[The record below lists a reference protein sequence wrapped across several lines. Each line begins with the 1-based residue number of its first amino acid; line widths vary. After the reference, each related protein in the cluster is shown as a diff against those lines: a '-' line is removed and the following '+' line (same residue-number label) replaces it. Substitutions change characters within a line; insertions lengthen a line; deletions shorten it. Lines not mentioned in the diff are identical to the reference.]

1 MIRVMRLQWA
11 RARKAG
17 QVADTRVHQSLEATG
32 FFVRERALA
41 MVTTNL
47 APSPFLLLPF
57 TLLVSS
63 LLRKDAASD
72 RLGWWVLSAV
82 FSTTISLVA
91 LYRYYIRGNNNGTPR
106 STQLL
111 IGAAFASIGLL
122 FGLCPWV
129 VGGSSVEL
137 VLLFT
142 LFPSTASAIVCI
154 VTAGRRDLYL
164 AFLVPLISASTWS
177 LFSADDSRLRG
188 LGILALFYGAA
199 LMVLHHVVSR
209 NTLEAIRLQWR
220 SERLLRDL
228 AYERSELTGVN
239 DQLASTNKRLAHQ
252 ATHDPLT
259 GLFNRRGTLEMLDGV
274 LADAS
279 DLQPVGLLFCDL
291 DRFKAVNDALGHRG
305 GDRFISIIAD
315 RLSRSLEPGSI
326 AGRMG
331 GDEFVVVMPGFDMA
345 AAAAVANRLVGVLA
359 QPVYAEGREVP
370 SSVSIGVATAPLHG
384 NTASD
389 LLRHANA
396 ALYRAKAGGRNRV
409 ELFDGSMQRE
419 MVARL
424 QGEQAL
430 RRAIDDGEIVAFFQP
445 EIDATNGQIVGAE
458 LLARWVRRN
467 GQVVT
472 AQEFMTVAVSAGL
485 LERITDRVIMNA
497 RPHIRRLAV
506 LGLPD
511 GFRFRINMAPEATE
525 RSWGDDPIEQMLQ
538 GIDASMIT
546 IDICES
552 SVDGD
557 LRSAAANL
565 ASFRARGGRVCL
577 DDFARGVSSLSLLR
591 RLPLDEVRID
601 RVSIDTI
608 TAHPHDRAI
617 VRSII
622 ALVREIGFAVTADGV
637 ETGAQADALIALGCV
652 HQQGHL
658 YAPALPAGEFEDYL
672 LARMAE
678 RYALARDPQP
688 TWETGDLA

>member
-1 MIRVMRLQWA
+1 MPESRVQ
-11 RARKAG
+11 
-17 QVADTRVHQSLEATG
+17 QTEEATG
-32 FFVRERALA
+32 SFVRERALA

-47 APSPFLLLPF
+47 APAPFLLLPF

-63 LLRKDAASD
+63 LMRKEVSSA
-72 RLGWWVLSAV
+72 RLGWWVICGVVATAV
-82 FSTTISLVA
+82 TLLA
-91 LYRYYIRGNNNGTPR
+91 MYRYYMRGDNHGTPP

-111 IGAAFASIGLL
+111 IGVAFACIGVL

-129 VGGSSVEL
+129 AGEGSVEL
-137 VLLFT
+137 TLLFT
-142 LFPSTASAIVCI
+142 LFPSTASAVGCI
-154 VTAGRRDLYL
+154 ATAGRRDLYL
-164 AFLVPLISASTWS
+164 AFLVPLVGAASWALLS
-177 LFSADDSRLRG
+177 SGDSRLRS
-188 LGILALFYGAA
+188 LGMLAIFFGLALI
-199 LMVLHHVVSR
+199 VLHHVVSR
-209 NTLEAIRLQWR
+209 NTLDAIRLQWR

-228 AYERSELTGVN
+228 AHERSELTGVN

-259 GLFNRRGTLEMLDGV
+259 GLYNRRGTLELLDQE
-274 LADAS
+274 LATAANG
-279 DLQPVGLLFCDL
+279 QPVGLLFCDL

-331 GDEFVVVMPGFDMA
+331 GDEFVVVMPGLDMGGA
-345 AAAAVANRLVGVLA
+345 ATVADRLVGVLA

-370 SSVSIGVATAPLHG
+370 SSVSIGVAASPQHG
-384 NTASD
+384 RSASE

-409 ELFDGSMQRE
+409 ELFDGTMAQE
-419 MVARL
+419 MVSRL
-424 QGEQAL
+424 EGEQAL

-445 EIDATNGQIVGAE
+445 ELDATNGHVVGAE

-467 GQVVT
+467 GQVST
-472 AQEFMTVAVSAGL
+472 AQEFMSVAASAGL
-485 LERITDRVIMNA
+485 LERVTERVIANA

-511 GFRFRINMAPEATE
+511 GFRFRVNMAPEATE
-525 RSWGDDPIEQMLQ
+525 RSWRDDPIEQMLQ
-538 GIDASMIT
+538 GIDPMLVT
-546 IDICES
+546 VDVRES
-552 SVDGD
+552 SVAGD
-557 LRSAAANL
+557 LPSAAANL
-565 ASFRARGGRVCL
+565 ASFRVRGGRVCL

-652 HQQGHL
+652 RQQGHL
-658 YAPALPAGEFEDYL
+658 YAPALPAGEFENFL

-678 RYALARDPQP
+678 RYAQGIDPLP
-688 TWETGDLA
+688 TWETDDLA

>member
-1 MIRVMRLQWA
+1 VVDARVQ
-11 RARKAG
+11 
-17 QVADTRVHQSLEATG
+17 QSDEATSA
-32 FFVRERALA
+32 FVHERALA
-41 MVTTNL
+41 IVTSNL

-57 TLLVSS
+57 TLLVGS
-63 LLRKDAASD
+63 LLRHEVPSA

-82 FSTTISLVA
+82 FSTA
-91 LYRYYIRGNNNGTPR
+91 LTLFAMYGYYMRGGNNGTSR
-106 STQLL
+106 AMQILV
-111 IGAAFASIGLL
+111 GAAFASIGLL

-129 VGGSSVEL
+129 VGGNSVQL
-137 VLLFT
+137 VLLFC

-164 AFLVPLISASTWS
+164 AFLLPLIGVSAWW
-177 LFSADDSRLRG
+177 LIGSADSRLRG
-188 LGILALFYGAA
+188 LGIMALFYGLA
-199 LMVLHHVVSR
+199 LMVLHHVISR

-259 GLFNRRGTLEMLDGV
+259 GLYNRRGTLELLDQV
-274 LADAS
+274 LAES
-279 DLQPVGLLFCDL
+279 GDLKPVGLLFCDL

-315 RLSRSLEPGSI
+315 RLSRSLESGSI
-326 AGRMG
+326 AGRLG

-345 AAAAVANRLVGVLA
+345 AATVVANRLVGVLA

-370 SSVSIGVATAPLHG
+370 SSVSVGVAAGPLHG
-384 NTASD
+384 TTASE
-389 LLRHANA
+389 LLRHANT

-409 ELFDGSMQRE
+409 ELFDGSMQQE
-419 MVARL
+419 MAVRL
-424 QGEQAL
+424 EGEQAL

-445 EIDATNGQIVGAE
+445 EIDATSGQIVGAE

-467 GQVVT
+467 GSVVT
-472 AQEFMTVAVSAGL
+472 AQQFMTIAASAGL
-485 LERITDRVIMNA
+485 LERITDRVIASA

-511 GFRFRINMAPEATE
+511 DFRFRINIAPEATE
-525 RSWGDDPIEQMLQ
+525 RSWRDDPIEHMLE
-538 GIDASMIT
+538 GIDPSLVT
-546 IDICES
+546 IDIRES
-552 SVDGD
+552 AVDGD
-557 LRSAAANL
+557 LPTANANL
-565 ASFRARGGRVCL
+565 ASFRSRGGRVCL

-672 LARMAE
+672 VARMAE
-678 RYALARDPQP
+678 RYARASEPQQ

>member
-1 MIRVMRLQWA
+1 M
-11 RARKAG
+11 
-17 QVADTRVHQSLEATG
+17 ADTRVHQSEEATG
-32 FFVRERALA
+32 SFVRERALA
-41 MVTTNL
+41 MVVTNL
-47 APSPFLLLPF
+47 APSPLLLLPF
-57 TLLVSS
+57 TLVVSS
-63 LLRKDAASD
+63 LLRHDANPV
-72 RLGWWVLSAV
+72 RLGVWVLAAV
-82 FSTTISLVA
+82 LSTGLTLLAI
-91 LYRYYIRGNNNGTPR
+91 YRYYMHGDSSGTPKF
-106 STQLL
+106 TQLL
-111 IGAAFASIGLL
+111 IGAAFSSIGLL

-129 VGGSSVEL
+129 VGDTSVEL
-137 VLLFT
+137 VLLFA
-142 LFPSTASAIVCI
+142 LFPSTACAIVCI

-164 AFLVPLISASTWS
+164 AFLMPLILTSAWS
-177 LFSADDSRLRG
+177 LNGADDSRLRG
-188 LGILALFYGAA
+188 LSILALFYGLS
-199 LMVLHHVVSR
+199 LMVLHYVVSR

-228 AYERSELTGVN
+228 AHERSELTGVN

-259 GLFNRRGTLEMLDGV
+259 ALYNRRGTLELLDQV
-274 LADAS
+274 LAGAS
-279 DLQPVGLLFCDL
+279 AAQPAALLFCDL

-315 RLSRSLEPGSI
+315 RLLRSLEPGAI

-331 GDEFVVVMPGFDMA
+331 GDEFVVVLPGLDLA
-345 AAAAVANRLVGVLA
+345 AGAAVANRLVGVLA

-370 SSVSIGVATAPLHG
+370 SSVSIGVAAAPLHG
-384 NTASD
+384 NTASE

-419 MVARL
+419 MIIRL
-424 QGEQAL
+424 EGEQAL
-430 RRAIDDGEIVAFFQP
+430 RRAIDDGEVVAYFQP

-458 LLARWVRRN
+458 LLARWVHRN
-467 GQVVT
+467 GEVVT
-472 AQEFMTVAVSAGL
+472 AQDFMAVAVSAGL
-485 LERITDRVIMNA
+485 LERITDRVIVSA

-511 GFRFRINMAPEATE
+511 DFRFRINMAPEATE
-525 RSWGDDPIEQMLQ
+525 RSWRDDPIEQMLQ
-538 GIDASMIT
+538 GIDASLIT
-546 IDICES
+546 IDVCES

-557 LRSAAANL
+557 LPSAAANL
-565 ASFRARGGRVCL
+565 AAFRARGGRVCL
-577 DDFARGVSSLSLLR
+577 DDFARGVSSLNLLR

-601 RVSIDTI
+601 RTSIDTI

-622 ALVREIGFAVTADGV
+622 ALVREIGFAVTADGI

>member
-1 MIRVMRLQWA
+1 
-11 RARKAG
+11 
-17 QVADTRVHQSLEATG
+17 
-32 FFVRERALA
+32 

-47 APSPFLLLPF
+47 APAPFLLLPF

-63 LLRKDAASD
+63 LLRNDASAA
-72 RLGWWVLSAV
+72 RLGWWVITAV
-82 FSTTISLVA
+82 AATAITLFA
-91 LYRYYIRGNNNGTPR
+91 MYRYYMRGDNNGTPR

-111 IGAAFASIGLL
+111 IAISLASIGGL
-122 FGLCPWV
+122 FGMGPWV
-129 VGGSSVEL
+129 AGDSDVEL
-137 VLLFT
+137 VLLFA
-142 LFPSTASAIVCI
+142 LFPSTASAIGCI

-164 AFLVPLISASTWS
+164 SFLVPLIGVSSWS
-177 LFSADDSRLRG
+177 FLNAGDARLQG
-188 LGILALFYGAA
+188 LGVLAAFFGVS

-209 NTLEAIRLQWR
+209 NTLDSIRLQWR

-228 AYERSELTGVN
+228 AHERSELTGVN

-259 GLFNRRGTLEMLDGV
+259 GLYNRRGTLELLDQV
-274 LADAS
+274 LAEADEAH
-279 DLQPVGLLFCDL
+279 PVGLLFCDL

-331 GDEFVVVMPGFDMA
+331 GDEFVVVMPGMDMRGA
-345 AAAAVANRLVGVLA
+345 AAIAQRLVGVLA

-370 SSVSIGVATAPLHG
+370 SSVSIGVAAAPLHG
-384 NTASD
+384 SAASE

-409 ELFDGSMQRE
+409 ELFDGSIQQE
-419 MVARL
+419 MVSRL
-424 QGEQAL
+424 EGEQAL

-445 EIDATNGQIVGAE
+445 EVDAASGQIVGAE
-458 LLARWVRRN
+458 LLARWVRRT

-472 AQEFMTVAVSAGL
+472 AQEFMAVALSAGL
-485 LERITDRVIMNA
+485 LERITEKVIGNA

-525 RSWGDDPIEQMLQ
+525 RSWRDDPIDAMLQ
-538 GIDASMIT
+538 GIDAALVT
-546 IDICES
+546 IDVRES

-557 LRSAAANL
+557 LPSAAANL

-601 RVSIDTI
+601 RMSIDTI

-622 ALVREIGFAVTADGV
+622 ALVREIGFAVTADGI

-652 HQQGHL
+652 RQQGHL

-678 RYALARDPQP
+678 RYALGSDPQQ

>member
-1 MIRVMRLQWA
+1 
-11 RARKAG
+11 
-17 QVADTRVHQSLEATG
+17 VADTKVHQSEVATG
-32 FFVRERALA
+32 SFVRERALA

-63 LLRKDAASD
+63 LLRQDAESV

-82 FSTTISLVA
+82 FSTAISLLA
-91 LYRYYIRGNNNGTPR
+91 LYRYYIPGDNSCTPK

-129 VGGSSVEL
+129 VGSNSVEL
-137 VLLFT
+137 VLLFA

-164 AFLVPLISASTWS
+164 AFLVPLILSSAWS
-177 LFSADDSRLRG
+177 LVGADDSRLRG
-188 LGILALFYGAA
+188 LGVLALFYGLA

-259 GLFNRRGTLEMLDGV
+259 GLYNRRGTLEMLDRV

-315 RLSRSLEPGSI
+315 RLSRSLEPGSV

-331 GDEFVVVMPGFDMA
+331 GDEFVVVMPGFDIA
-345 AAAAVANRLVGVLA
+345 KAAAVANRLVGVLA

-370 SSVSIGVATAPLHG
+370 SSVSIGVAAAPLHG

-409 ELFDGSMQRE
+409 ELFDGSMQQE
-419 MVARL
+419 MVDRL

-458 LLARWVRRN
+458 LLARWVHRN
-467 GQVVT
+467 GRVVT
-472 AQEFMTVAVSAGL
+472 AQEFMAVAVSAGL
-485 LERITDRVIMNA
+485 LERITDRVIANA
-497 RPHIRRLAV
+497 RPHIRRLAL
-506 LGLPD
+506 LGMPD

-525 RSWGDDPIEQMLQ
+525 RSRRDDPIEQMLQ

-546 IDICES
+546 IDIRES

-557 LRSAAANL
+557 LSSAAANL

-601 RVSIDTI
+601 RLSIDTI

>member
-1 MIRVMRLQWA
+1 
-11 RARKAG
+11 
-17 QVADTRVHQSLEATG
+17 
-32 FFVRERALA
+32 

-47 APSPFLLLPF
+47 APSSFLLLPF

-63 LLRKDAASD
+63 LLRHDASAT
-72 RLGWWVLSAV
+72 RLGWWVLAAV
-82 FSTTISLVA
+82 TSTSLTLFA
-91 LYRYYIRGNNNGTPR
+91 LYRYYMRGENNGTPR
-106 STQLL
+106 TTQIL
-111 IGAAFASIGLL
+111 IGIAFASIGVL
-122 FGLCPWV
+122 FGMSPWV
-129 VGGSSVEL
+129 AGQGSVEL
-137 VLLFT
+137 VLLFV
-142 LFPSTASAIVCI
+142 LFPSTASAVVCI
-154 VTAGRRDLYL
+154 VTAGRRDMYL
-164 AFLVPLISASTWS
+164 AFLAPLISVATASLVTT
-177 LFSADDSRLRG
+177 ADSRLRG
-188 LGILALFYGAA
+188 VGLLAVFFGFA

-209 NTLEAIRLQWR
+209 NTLDAIRLQWR

-259 GLFNRRGTLEMLDGV
+259 SLYNRRGTLELLDQV
-274 LADAS
+274 LATANDE
-279 DLQPVGLLFCDL
+279 QPVGLLFCDL

-331 GDEFVVVMPGFDMA
+331 GDEFVVVMPGLDMA
-345 AAAAVANRLVGVLA
+345 AAAVVANRLVGVLA

-370 SSVSIGVATAPLHG
+370 SSVSIGVAAAPLHG
-384 NTASD
+384 NAASE

-409 ELFDGSMQRE
+409 ELFDGSMHQE
-419 MVARL
+419 MVSRL
-424 QGEQAL
+424 EGEQAL

-472 AQEFMTVAVSAGL
+472 AQEFMSVAVSAGL
-485 LERITDRVIMNA
+485 LERITDRVIASA

-511 GFRFRINMAPEATE
+511 DFRFRINMAPEATE
-525 RSWGDDPIEQMLQ
+525 RSWRDDPIEQMLQ
-538 GIDASMIT
+538 GIDASLIT
-546 IDICES
+546 VDVRES

-557 LRSAAANL
+557 LPSAAANL
-565 ASFRARGGRVCL
+565 ASFRQRGGRVCL

-608 TAHPHDRAI
+608 AAHPHDRAI

-637 ETGAQADALIALGCV
+637 ETGAQADSLIALGCV

-658 YAPALPAGEFEDYL
+658 YAPALPAGEFENYL

-678 RYALARDPQP
+678 RYVLASDPQP